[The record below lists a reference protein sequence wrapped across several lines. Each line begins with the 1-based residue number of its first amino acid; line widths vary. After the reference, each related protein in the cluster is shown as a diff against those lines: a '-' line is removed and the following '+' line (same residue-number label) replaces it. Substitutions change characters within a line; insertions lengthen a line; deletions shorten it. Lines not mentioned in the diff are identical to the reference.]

1 MSNNLFFLAGFQK
14 CATTWLHRCL
24 EEHPQ
29 IFVPNVDMV
38 HYYDMNYHRGRDWYE
53 KFYQSYNQEQ
63 MRGDTTVSYA
73 RSELAI
79 KRIAKTNSNAKI
91 ILSLRNPITRA
102 FSHYWH
108 EKKKGKIQFGFQEI
122 FENYDLFSDWI
133 ETGFY
138 SIAIK
143 RVKKY
148 FSEVKLYILLFDDIE
163 ADPKT
168 AIQKFYEFLCVDSD
182 FEPTY
187 LTKKVNVALQY
198 VPVPFSHITISKK
211 IKKMLPCLSWK
222 NIKFL
227 L

>member
-1 MSNNLFFLAGFQK
+1 MSNNLFFLAGFQN

-108 EKKKGKIQFGFQEI
+108 EKKKGKI
-122 FENYDLFSDWI
+122 
-133 ETGFY
+133 
-138 SIAIK
+138 K
-143 RVKKY
+143 RHR
-148 FSEVKLYILLFDDIE
+148 
-163 ADPKT
+163 
-168 AIQKFYEFLCVDSD
+168 Q
-182 FEPTY
+182 
-187 LTKKVNVALQY
+187 
-198 VPVPFSHITISKK
+198 
-211 IKKMLPCLSWK
+211 IKKSPSRQSRGSILRSCPQRHLLRRCTFPPSFRRSWSRRS
-222 NIKFL
+222 
-227 L
+227 